1 MNKSFLLI
9 QKLSKSFRDGNEKIT
24 VLKNINFSFEDNKI
38 ISLTGPSGSG
48 KSTLL
53 HLLALLDNPDSGKI
67 IFNNKDLVK
76 SEDEEKTDLRKND
89 IAIVYQNNNLISDL
103 SAIENIALA
112 NLNKNKDIK
121 KSYLLAEKLLKEFGL
136 ENRMNHYPYQMS
148 GGEQQRVAIARA
160 IINDPKLLFADELTG
175 NLDRKNTDIIL
186 NYLFKLKKNNRLI
199 IIATHNRDLA
209 KKTDL
214 RLTLS
219 NGNVINKSR

>member
-9 QKLSKSFRDGNEKIT
+9 QKLSKSFKDGNEKIT

-38 ISLTGPSGSG
+38 VSLTGPSGSG

-112 NLNKNKDIK
+112 NLNKNKDKK
-121 KSYLLAEKLLKEFGL
+121 KSYLSAEKLLKEFGL
-136 ENRMNHYPYQMS
+136 ENRINHYPYQMS

-160 IINDPKLLFADELTG
+160 IINDPKLLFADEPTG

-219 NGNVINKSR
+219 NGNVINKS

>member
-9 QKLSKSFRDGNEKIT
+9 QKLSKSFKDGNEKIT

-38 ISLTGPSGSG
+38 VSLTGPSGSG

-67 IFNNKDLVK
+67 IFNDKDLVK

-112 NLNKNKDIK
+112 NLNKNKDKK

-160 IINDPKLLFADELTG
+160 IVNDPKLLFADEPTG
-175 NLDRKNTDIIL
+175 NLDRKNTHLIL

-219 NGNVINKSR
+219 NGNVINKS

>member
-9 QKLSKSFRDGNEKIT
+9 QKLSKSFKDGNEKIT
-24 VLKNINFSFEDNKI
+24 VLKNINLSFEDNKI
-38 ISLTGPSGSG
+38 VSLTGPSGSG

-67 IFNNKDLVK
+67 IFNDKDLVK

-103 SAIENIALA
+103 SAIENVALA
-112 NLNKNKDIK
+112 NLNKNKDKK

-160 IINDPKLLFADELTG
+160 IVNDPKLLFADEPTG
-175 NLDRKNTDIIL
+175 NLDRKNTHLIL

-219 NGNVINKSR
+219 NGNVINKS

>member
-9 QKLSKSFRDGNEKIT
+9 EKLSKSFKDGNEKIT

-38 ISLTGPSGSG
+38 VSLTGPSGSG

-67 IFNNKDLVK
+67 IFNDKDLVK

-103 SAIENIALA
+103 SAIENVALA
-112 NLNKNKDIK
+112 NLNKNKDKK

-160 IINDPKLLFADELTG
+160 IVNDPKLLFADEPTG
-175 NLDRKNTDIIL
+175 NLDRKNTHLIL

-219 NGNVINKSR
+219 NGNVINKS

>member
-24 VLKNINFSFEDNKI
+24 VLKNINFSFEDIKI
-38 ISLTGPSGSG
+38 VSLTGPSGSG

-112 NLNKNKDIK
+112 NLNKNKDKK

-160 IINDPKLLFADELTG
+160 IINDPKLLFADEPTG

-219 NGNVINKSR
+219 NGNVINKS

>member
-9 QKLSKSFRDGNEKIT
+9 QKLTKSFKDGNEKIK

-160 IINDPKLLFADELTG
+160 IINDPKLLFADEPTG

-219 NGNVINKSR
+219 NGNVINKS

>member
-9 QKLSKSFRDGNEKIT
+9 QKLSKSFKDGNEKIT

-38 ISLTGPSGSG
+38 VSLTGPSGSG

-67 IFNNKDLVK
+67 IFNDKDLVK

-112 NLNKNKDIK
+112 NLNKNKDKK

-160 IINDPKLLFADELTG
+160 IINDPKLLFADEPTG

-186 NYLFKLKKNNRLI
+186 NYLFKLKKKNRLI

-214 RLTLS
+214 RLTLF
-219 NGNVINKSR
+219 NGNVINKS

>member
-1 MNKSFLLI
+1 MNKYFLSLH
-9 QKLSKSFRDGNEKIT
+9 KLSKSFKDGYEKIS

-112 NLNKNKDIK
+112 NLNKNKDKK

-160 IINDPKLLFADELTG
+160 IVNDPKLLFADEPTG
-175 NLDRKNTDIIL
+175 NLDRKNTHLIL

-219 NGNVINKSR
+219 NGNVINKS

>member
-9 QKLSKSFRDGNEKIT
+9 QKLSKSFKDGNEKIT

-112 NLNKNKDIK
+112 NLNKNKDKK

-160 IINDPKLLFADELTG
+160 IINDPKLLFADEPTG

-186 NYLFKLKKNNRLI
+186 NYLFKLKKNNRLV

-219 NGNVINKSR
+219 NGNVINKS

>member
-103 SAIENIALA
+103 SAIENVALA
-112 NLNKNKDIK
+112 NLNKNKDKK

-160 IINDPKLLFADELTG
+160 IVNDPKLLFADEPTG
-175 NLDRKNTDIIL
+175 NLDRKNTHLIL

-219 NGNVINKSR
+219 NGNVINKS

>member
-103 SAIENIALA
+103 SAIENVALA
-112 NLNKNKDIK
+112 NLNKNKDKK

-160 IINDPKLLFADELTG
+160 IVNDPKLLFADEPTG
-175 NLDRKNTDIIL
+175 NLDRKNTHLIL
-186 NYLFKLKKNNRLI
+186 NYLFKLKKI
-199 IIATHNRDLA
+199 
-209 KKTDL
+209 TD
-214 RLTLS
+214 
-219 NGNVINKSR
+219 

>member
-9 QKLSKSFRDGNEKIT
+9 QKLSKSFKDGNEKIT

-112 NLNKNKDIK
+112 NLNKNKDKK
-121 KSYLLAEKLLKEFGL
+121 KSYPLAEKLLKEFGL

-160 IINDPKLLFADELTG
+160 IINDPKLLFADEPTG

-219 NGNVINKSR
+219 NGNVINKS

>member
-9 QKLSKSFRDGNEKIT
+9 QKLSKSFKDGNEKIT

-103 SAIENIALA
+103 SAIENVALA
-112 NLNKNKDIK
+112 NLNKNKDKK

-160 IINDPKLLFADELTG
+160 IVNDPKLLFADEPTG

-214 RLTLS
+214 RLTLF
-219 NGNVINKSR
+219 NGNVINKS

>member
-112 NLNKNKDIK
+112 NLNKNKDKK

-160 IINDPKLLFADELTG
+160 IVNDPKLLFADEPTG
-175 NLDRKNTDIIL
+175 NLDRKNTHLIL

-214 RLTLS
+214 RLTLF
-219 NGNVINKSR
+219 NGNVINKS

>member
-9 QKLSKSFRDGNEKIT
+9 QKLSKSFKDGNEKIT

-38 ISLTGPSGSG
+38 VSLTGPSGSG

-67 IFNNKDLVK
+67 IFNDKDLVK

-103 SAIENIALA
+103 SAIENVALA
-112 NLNKNKDIK
+112 NLNKNKDKK

-136 ENRMNHYPYQMS
+136 ENRMNHYTYQMS

-160 IINDPKLLFADELTG
+160 IVNDPKLLFADEPTG
-175 NLDRKNTDIIL
+175 NLDRKNTHLIL

-219 NGNVINKSR
+219 NGNVINKS

>member
-9 QKLSKSFRDGNEKIT
+9 QKLSKSFKDGNEKIT

-103 SAIENIALA
+103 SAIENVALA
-112 NLNKNKDIK
+112 NLNKNKDKK

-160 IINDPKLLFADELTG
+160 IVNDPKLLFADEPTG
-175 NLDRKNTDIIL
+175 NLDRKNTHLIL

-214 RLTLS
+214 RLTLF
-219 NGNVINKSR
+219 NGNVINKS

>member
-9 QKLSKSFRDGNEKIT
+9 QKLSKSFKDGNEKIT

-38 ISLTGPSGSG
+38 VSLTGPSGSG

-67 IFNNKDLVK
+67 IFNDKDLVK

-103 SAIENIALA
+103 SAIENVALA
-112 NLNKNKDIK
+112 NLNKNKDKK

-160 IINDPKLLFADELTG
+160 IVNDPKLLFADEPTG

-186 NYLFKLKKNNRLI
+186 NYLFKLKKKKQTNNYC
-199 IIATHNRDLA
+199 N
-209 KKTDL
+209 
-214 RLTLS
+214 S
-219 NGNVINKSR
+219 Q

>member
-9 QKLSKSFRDGNEKIT
+9 QKLSKSFKDGNEKIT

-38 ISLTGPSGSG
+38 VSLTGPSGSG

-67 IFNNKDLVK
+67 IFNDKDLVK

-103 SAIENIALA
+103 SAIENVALA
-112 NLNKNKDIK
+112 NLNKNKDKK

-160 IINDPKLLFADELTG
+160 IINDPKLLFADEPTG
-175 NLDRKNTDIIL
+175 NLDRKNTHLIL

-219 NGNVINKSR
+219 NGNVINKS

>member
-112 NLNKNKDIK
+112 NLNKNKDKK

-160 IINDPKLLFADELTG
+160 IINDPKLLFADEPTG

-199 IIATHNRDLA
+199 IVATHNRDLA

-219 NGNVINKSR
+219 NGNVINKS

>member
-9 QKLSKSFRDGNEKIT
+9 QKLSKSFKDGNEKIT

-38 ISLTGPSGSG
+38 VSLTGPSGSG

-67 IFNNKDLVK
+67 IFNNKDLIK

-112 NLNKNKDIK
+112 NLNKNKDKK

-160 IINDPKLLFADELTG
+160 IVNDPKLLFADEPTG

-219 NGNVINKSR
+219 NGNVINKS

>member
-76 SEDEEKTDLRKND
+76 SEDEEKTNLRKND

-112 NLNKNKDIK
+112 NLNKNKDKK

-160 IINDPKLLFADELTG
+160 IINYPKLLFADEPTG
-175 NLDRKNTDIIL
+175 NLDRKNKDIIL
-186 NYLFKLKKNNRLI
+186 NFLFKLKKKNILI

-214 RLTLS
+214 RLTLF
-219 NGNVINKSR
+219 NGNVINKS

>member
-38 ISLTGPSGSG
+38 VSLTGPSGSG

-112 NLNKNKDIK
+112 NLNKNKDKK

-160 IINDPKLLFADELTG
+160 IINDPKLLFADEPTG

-219 NGNVINKSR
+219 NGNVINKS

>member
-9 QKLSKSFRDGNEKIT
+9 QKLSKSFKDGNEKIT

-112 NLNKNKDIK
+112 NLNKNKDKK

-160 IINDPKLLFADELTG
+160 IVNDPKLLFADEPTG
-175 NLDRKNTDIIL
+175 NLDRKNTHLIL

-219 NGNVINKSR
+219 NGNVINKS

>member
-9 QKLSKSFRDGNEKIT
+9 QKLSKSFKDGNEKIT

-38 ISLTGPSGSG
+38 VSLTGPSGSG

-67 IFNNKDLVK
+67 IFNDKDLVK

-103 SAIENIALA
+103 SAIENVALA
-112 NLNKNKDIK
+112 NLNKNKDKK

-160 IINDPKLLFADELTG
+160 IVNDPKLLFADEPTG
-175 NLDRKNTDIIL
+175 NLDRKNTHLIL

-214 RLTLS
+214 RLTIF
-219 NGNVINKSR
+219 NGNVINKS

>member
-9 QKLSKSFRDGNEKIT
+9 KKISKSFKDGNEKIT

-38 ISLTGPSGSG
+38 VSLTGPSGSG

-112 NLNKNKDIK
+112 NLNKNKDKK

-160 IINDPKLLFADELTG
+160 IINDPKLLFADEPTG

-219 NGNVINKSR
+219 NGNVINKS

>member
-9 QKLSKSFRDGNEKIT
+9 QKLSKSFKDGNEKIT

-112 NLNKNKDIK
+112 NLNKNKDKK
-121 KSYLLAEKLLKEFGL
+121 KSYLLADKLLKEFGL

-160 IINDPKLLFADELTG
+160 IINDPKLLFADEPTG

-219 NGNVINKSR
+219 NGNVINKS